1 MNKIALIT
9 GASRGIGKAIALRLA
24 DDGFDIAVNYTRNS
38 EQADEV
44 VAQIRQS
51 GRRALAVQAD
61 VSDPNQV
68 ETLFARV
75 EKSLGNI
82 DVLVN
87 NAGIMKLQKLREAD
101 DETFDQIMDVN
112 LKGTFNTLRLAA
124 RRLND
129 YGRIVNFSTSAIA
142 LALPGYAI
150 YNASKAAVEALSQT
164 FAKEL
169 RGKYITV
176 NCIAP
181 GPTCTDLFLEGK
193 TEEQIWQLA
202 KLSPLERLGSPEEI
216 AHVVSFLVG
225 PDGGWINAQ
234 VLRANGGIV

>member
-1 MNKIALIT
+1 MNYA
-9 GASRGIGKAIALRLA
+9 
-24 DDGFDIAVNYTRNS
+24 RND
-38 EQADEV
+38 EQANEV
-44 VAQIRQS
+44 VAKIQQS
-51 GRRALAVQAD
+51 GRRALAIQAD
-61 VSDPNQV
+61 VSDSNQV
-68 ETLFARV
+68 ETMFSTV
-75 EKSLGNI
+75 EQSLGSI

-87 NAGIMKLQKLREAD
+87 NAGIMKLQKVEEVD
-101 DETFDQIMDVN
+101 DETFNQIIDVN

-124 RRLND
+124 LRLND

-150 YNASKAAVEALSQT
+150 YNASKAAVEALSYT

-169 RGKYITV
+169 RGRHITV

-193 TEEQIWQLA
+193 TEEQISQLA
-202 KLSPLERLGSPEEI
+202 KMSPLERLGSPEEI
-216 AHVVSFLVG
+216 ANVVSFLVG
-225 PDGGWINAQ
+225 RNGEWINAQ